1 MTQVRGVLGLTPGSC
16 QPFRFPLLSPHSIY
30 MSSNKQLDRDL
41 ETRLTKIK
49 TTDQQTVLTV
59 DHTLTVVAVVLTYG
73 SDLQALIILFS
84 LHSLFYVP
92 YVL

>member
-1 MTQVRGVLGLTPGSC
+1 
-16 QPFRFPLLSPHSIY
+16 
-30 MSSNKQLDRDL
+30 MSFNKQLDRDL

-49 TTDQQTVLTV
+49 TTDQPLKTVLTV

-84 LHSLFYVP
+84 LHSLFYMP